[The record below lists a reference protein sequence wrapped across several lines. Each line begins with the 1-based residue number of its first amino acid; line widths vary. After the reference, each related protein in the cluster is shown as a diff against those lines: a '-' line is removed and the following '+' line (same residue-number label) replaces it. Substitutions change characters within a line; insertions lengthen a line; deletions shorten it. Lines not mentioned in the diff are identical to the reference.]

1 MAILVIRRPGQEE
14 ENVPLPEREATVGR
28 LPDNDIVVDDRSV
41 SRRHAVISPLGEG
54 HSVRDMGSRNGT
66 WVNGRRV
73 GDQPVLLHPGN
84 QIALGRYGV
93 VLGYYTDEE
102 STVTE
107 TSGIPPWMGAL
118 GLEESWAESKRWLR
132 IIRVTPWL
140 RLLGAA
146 IGVVAGALAL
156 TWWIIRFLGG

>member
-66 WVNGRRV
+66 WLNGRRV
-73 GDQPVLLHPGN
+73 GDQPVPLHSGD

-93 VLGYYTDEE
+93 VLGYHTDE
-102 STVTE
+102 STITE
-107 TSGIPPWMGAL
+107 TSGPPPWVGAL
-118 GLEESWAESKRWLR
+118 GLGEPWTGSKRWLR

-140 RLLGAA
+140 RLLAA
-146 IGVVAGALAL
+146 VLGVVAGALGL